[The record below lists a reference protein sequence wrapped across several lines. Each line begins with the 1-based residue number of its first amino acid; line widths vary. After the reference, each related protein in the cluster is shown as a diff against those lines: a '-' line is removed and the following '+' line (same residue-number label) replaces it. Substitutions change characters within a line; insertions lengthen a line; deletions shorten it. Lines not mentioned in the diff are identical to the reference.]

1 MTDHNGNSEGFD
13 APAKVYPSYHFQR
26 RIGKD
31 EEMRVQIKVDGQEI
45 GIYDLAALD
54 MEVLDPENDA
64 NMKFIFREATEFLI
78 EERR

>member
-1 MTDHNGNSEGFD
+1 MTEELEIKEET
-13 APAKVYPSYHFQR
+13 PARMYPDYHFQR
-26 RIGKD
+26 RNG
-31 EEMRVQIKVDGQEI
+31 ERVQITVDGENI
-45 GIYDLAALD
+45 GIYDLATLD